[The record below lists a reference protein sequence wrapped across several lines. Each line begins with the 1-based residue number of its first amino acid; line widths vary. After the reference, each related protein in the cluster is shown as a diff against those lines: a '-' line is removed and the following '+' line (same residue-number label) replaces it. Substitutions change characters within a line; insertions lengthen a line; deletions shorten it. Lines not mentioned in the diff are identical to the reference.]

1 MEDFLADPG
10 PPVRGR
16 RPLAPCVVDGCRYA
30 RGARNGLCSKHRDRW
45 NRAGNPDL
53 ATWDAPDLTPSD
65 PAEAECRLPF
75 CDLWVI
81 NATKIFCT
89 GHDDRWQ
96 RHGRPDP
103 DRFIADCG
111 LVGTA
116 CIDLQD
122 LTPQLK
128 LEIQYARQCRADAR
142 SRTAA
147 PRLVMPAVRYVQAV
161 GVTSLLDLSE
171 QQWRHGAGSQV
182 GESALFLIDAR
193 DALESLRDGTGW
205 EIEYPRDVWRLHKL
219 PGITVPVGRP
229 CPRARLRF
237 DRITQPWLRE
247 LGKRWTRLRLT
258 SGLSIGAARGGVDAL
273 ICFST
278 FLTLIGTGALA
289 DADRPLLERYL
300 AHVTSQP
307 GGHGMKKT
315 RIGGLNLFFQNIRQN
330 GWDDTLPG
338 TAAFYLGD
346 IPPIPEQ
353 VDRRLAEYVMAQVE
367 APANLDRWPSPAGR
381 LVTLILTRCGLRIS
395 SALALHFDCLL
406 HDGQGAPYLRYF
418 NTKMRREAAVPID
431 EELEASIGDQQRRV
445 LDQWPEGTAC
455 LFPRPR
461 ANISGNLPLADGS
474 YRRML
479 GRWLETCEIRDEHG
493 RPVHLTP
500 HQWRHTFAC
509 RLINRDVPQEVV
521 RVLLD
526 HDSHRMTSHYARIT
540 DQTVRRHWEQATKV
554 HINGER
560 VTLDPEG
567 PLGQAQWAKTRYGM
581 ATQTLSNGYCGL
593 PVQKSCPHANACL
606 TCPVFLSGMAVTA
619 HRPRIPPRSCR
630 TDSGGRGY
638 CGRSGPGSTG
648 MRRPHWPGPQGL
660 AGHHWP
666 RHGTTARE
674 APGFALDSTPMR
686 LPGASHVTSA
696 TRRIPPR
703 KIRSAPA
710 CGPASFQAGSQHATP
725 GWDAQPHDFPAQARR
740 PSTTAQTEIPSATTP
755 SAHQA
760 PSRVFAASPAN
771 TATARQAHRRFC
783 VPSPAVAGDP
793 SRAPMR
799 RLARPRA
806 GSKTAVPAVST
817 SPMMLVPARSPDASA
832 RTASMAT

>member
-1 MEDFLADPG
+1 VTAVGQVAGRSGLLEQLMGIVRPEFRTDIYIPAPDDPVFAADQCMVGDCDRTAVSIRRGLCNAHAIRFRKRGRPPMEDFLGAPG

-16 RPLAPCVVDGCRYA
+16 RSLAPCTVDGCRYG

-45 NRAGNPDL
+45 NRAGRPDL
-53 ATWDAPDLTPSD
+53 ATWDAPDLAPSD
-65 PAEAECRLPF
+65 TVAAGCRLPF
-75 CDLWVI
+75 CSLWVA
-81 NATKIFCT
+81 NPAKVFCA

-103 DRFIADCG
+103 GRFIADCG

-122 LTPQLK
+122 LAPQLK
-128 LEIQYARQCRADAR
+128 LEIQYALQCRHDAR

-147 PRLVMPAVRYVQAV
+147 PRLVMPAVRHVKTM

-171 QQWRHGAGSQV
+171 QQWRQGAGSQA
-182 GESALFLIDAR
+182 GESALFLLDAR
-193 DALESLRDGTGW
+193 DFLESLRDGTGW

-219 PGITVPVGRP
+219 PGITIPAGRP
-229 CPRARLRF
+229 CPHARLRF
-237 DRITQPWLRE
+237 DRITQPRLRE
-247 LGKRWTRLRLT
+247 LAKRWTRLRLA

-273 ICFST
+273 TCFST
-278 FLTLIGTGALA
+278 FLTLTGTGTLA
-289 DADRPLLERYL
+289 DVGRPLLERYL

-307 GGHGMKKT
+307 GGPGMRKT

-338 TAAFYLGD
+338 TAAFYPGD
-346 IPPIPEQ
+346 IPPVPEQ

-367 APANLDRWPSPAGR
+367 APASLNRWPDPAGR
-381 LVTLILTRCGLRIS
+381 LITLILTRCGLRIS
-395 SALALHFDCLL
+395 SALALGFDCLL
-406 HDGQGAPYLRYF
+406 NDGQGAPYLRYF

-431 EELEASIGDQQRRV
+431 EELQAAIGDQQRRV
-445 LDQWPEGTAC
+445 LGQWPDHATC

-461 ANISGNLPLADGS
+461 ANLSGNLPLADGT

-479 GRWLETCEIRDEHG
+479 GRWLATCEIRDEHG

-554 HINGER
+554 NINGER
-560 VTLDPEG
+560 VTLDPDG

-593 PVQKSCPHANACL
+593 PIQKSCPHANACL
-606 TCPVFLSGMAVTA
+606 TCPVYLSGPEFLPELREQR
-619 HRPRIPPRSCR
+619 HRTLTLIEA
-630 TDSGGRGY
+630 
-638 CGRSGPGSTG
+638 STG
-648 MRRPHWPGPQGL
+648 KGQTRVAEMNQQVLTNLDKMIGEIEKDNESED
-660 AGHHWP
+660 AG
-666 RHGTTARE
+666 
-674 APGFALDSTPMR
+674 
-686 LPGASHVTSA
+686 
-696 TRRIPPR
+696 
-703 KIRSAPA
+703 
-710 CGPASFQAGSQHATP
+710 AG
-725 GWDAQPHDFPAQARR
+725 
-740 PSTTAQTEIPSATTP
+740 
-755 SAHQA
+755 
-760 PSRVFAASPAN
+760 
-771 TATARQAHRRFC
+771 
-783 VPSPAVAGDP
+783 
-793 SRAPMR
+793 
-799 RLARPRA
+799 
-806 GSKTAVPAVST
+806 
-817 SPMMLVPARSPDASA
+817 
-832 RTASMAT
+832 